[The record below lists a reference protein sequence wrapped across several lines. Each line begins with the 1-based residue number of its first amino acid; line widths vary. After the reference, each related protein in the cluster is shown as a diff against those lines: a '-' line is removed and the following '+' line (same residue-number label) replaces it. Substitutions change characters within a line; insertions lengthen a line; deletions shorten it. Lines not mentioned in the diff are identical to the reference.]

1 MSTRRV
7 AVLFWVLAI
16 TTVAAL
22 GAWMAGGNIVSPAEA
37 AARTAPPTASPILV
51 PVEER
56 VLSSEVV
63 TRGTARFGLPQPIAV
78 PPSTL
83 KANTSGLITT
93 LPVVNK
99 QFNEGDVLL
108 TTSGRPVFVLQGATP
123 AYRDIVP
130 GSSGPDVRQLQE
142 ALKRMGFDPGT
153 IDGTYSEKTS
163 EAVKAWYEKA
173 GVEPFGPTPEQQL
186 NLQTLTV
193 AAGDA
198 KKAQLA
204 ASKASANA
212 DLAVKAAKA
221 KATQAYKTA
230 SADVAVKISDRALLA
245 LDPRA
250 LQTAVAAADANL
262 ELARAAVRAAELDG
276 EVLYRTAQDAKAVA
290 DFDAILTAERVAQ
303 TTEQLEAAKKK
314 IGFQVPLDEIVFL
327 PALPVRV
334 DQVTGVVGSAASG
347 PVLAVTDNQTMI
359 DSSLPLESAPLVKPG
374 MEVVIDE
381 PIMGINTKG
390 VVERVAETPGTNGAD
405 GYHIYFLV
413 RVGEAPQPMQGFS
426 LRLTIPI
433 KSTEGAVTTVPLS
446 AVSLGADGASRIQIQ
461 RNGKLEYMP
470 VTPGMAAD
478 GFVEVQ
484 PINGDLAA
492 GQLVVVGNAEEVRP

>member
-1 MSTRRV
+1 MNTKRTST
-7 AVLFWVLAI
+7 LFWVLAV
-16 TTVAAL
+16 TTIAAL
-22 GAWMAGGNIVSPAEA
+22 GAWIAGGNIMSPAEA

-83 KANTSGLITT
+83 KANTLGLITT
-93 LPVVNK
+93 LPIVNK

-108 TTSGRPVFVLQGATP
+108 TTSGRPLFVLQGSTP

-142 ALKRMGFDPGT
+142 ALKRLGFDPGPINGIYEST
-153 IDGTYSEKTS
+153 TS

-186 NLQTLTV
+186 NLQALMV

-198 KKAQLA
+198 KKAELA
-204 ASKASANA
+204 ARKTAANA
-212 DLAVKAAKA
+212 DLAVNAAKA
-221 KATQAYKTA
+221 KATQTYQTA
-230 SADVAVKISDRALLA
+230 AADLAVKIS
-245 LDPRA
+245 
-250 LQTAVAAADANL
+250 ADANL
-262 ELARAAVRAAELDG
+262 ELARTAIRAAELDG
-276 EVLYRTAQDAKAVA
+276 EVLYRTAQDAKTIA
-290 DFDAILTAERVAQ
+290 DLEAILTAERVVQ
-303 TTEQLEAAKKK
+303 TSEQLEAAKKK

-334 DQVTGVVGSAASG
+334 DQVSGVVGSAASG
-347 PVLAVTDNQTMI
+347 PVIAVTDNRTMI
-359 DSSLPLESAPLVKPG
+359 DSSLPLDSASLVKPG
-374 MEVVIDE
+374 MEVLIDE
-381 PIMGINTKG
+381 PSMGIKSKG

-413 RVGEAPQPMQGFS
+413 RVGEVPTPMQGFS

-433 KSTEGAVTTVPLS
+433 KSTQGAVTTVPLS
-446 AVSLGADGASRIQIQ
+446 AVSLGADGESRIQLQ

-470 VTPGMAAD
+470 VKPGMAAD

-484 PINGDLAA
+484 PIKGELAA
-492 GQLVVVGNAEEVRP
+492 GQLVVVGDREQSQP